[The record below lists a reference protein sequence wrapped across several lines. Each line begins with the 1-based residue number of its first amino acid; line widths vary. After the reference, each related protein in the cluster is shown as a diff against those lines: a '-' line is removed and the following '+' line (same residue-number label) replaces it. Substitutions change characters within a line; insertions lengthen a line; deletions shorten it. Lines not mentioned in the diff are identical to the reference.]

1 MLTLLEEPR
10 SFKAGDIVK
19 YFKAEYN
26 DVDDT
31 HRLMYYYKIIAIA
44 TTPLHGGRFV
54 VYQELFDEHNV
65 IVNTYGAFVNG
76 MVDKNKYPECKQV
89 YKYEI
94 VL

>member
-1 MLTLLEEPR
+1 MFKLLEEPR

-19 YFKAEYN
+19 YFEAEYN
-26 DVDDT
+26 DSD
-31 HRLMYYYKIIAIA
+31 HCKLMHYYKILAIA

-65 IVNTYGAFVNG
+65 IVNTYGAFANSK
-76 MVDKNKYPECKQV
+76 VDKDKYPECKQV

-94 VL
+94 VS